1 MFWMAMAA
9 VIAVA
14 IVCGG
19 AMAVAVVGLAA
30 AVIVLGVTWNQTRPG
45 GGAVAAVNNP
55 VLDGAIAAEAQR
67 LRASAGSDAQCV
79 ADSAAIMGQGA
90 KDEAIVSCFL
100 SRLRQENR
108 SAIGR
113 ELFRMKALEVAGDG

>member
-30 AVIVLGVTWNQTRPG
+30 A
-45 GGAVAAVNNP
+45 AH
-55 VLDGAIAAEAQR
+55 
-67 LRASAGSDAQCV
+67 
-79 ADSAAIMGQGA
+79 
-90 KDEAIVSCFL
+90 
-100 SRLRQENR
+100 
-108 SAIGR
+108 
-113 ELFRMKALEVAGDG
+113 EVALCVG